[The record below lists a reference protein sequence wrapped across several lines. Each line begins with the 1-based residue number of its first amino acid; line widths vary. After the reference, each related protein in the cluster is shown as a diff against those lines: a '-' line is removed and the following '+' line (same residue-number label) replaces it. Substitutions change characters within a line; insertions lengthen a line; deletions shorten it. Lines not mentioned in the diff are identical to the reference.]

1 MNYFGHCLSYLHC
14 VQFAETKFRLLKK
27 NPNKQKAHIKKKK
40 HKTKTE
46 QQTPWISQTYLDVQL
61 RET

>member
-40 HKTKTE
+40 NIKQKQSNKPLGFHRH
-46 QQTPWISQTYLDVQL
+46 I
-61 RET
+61 